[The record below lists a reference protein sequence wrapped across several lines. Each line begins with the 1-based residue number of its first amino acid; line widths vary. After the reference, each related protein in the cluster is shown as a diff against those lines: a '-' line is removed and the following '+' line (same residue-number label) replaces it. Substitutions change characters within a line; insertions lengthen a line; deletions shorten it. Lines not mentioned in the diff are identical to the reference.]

1 MTEREPNLVTSGLS
15 RCVTEDGVTVA
26 VGIFRLDHET
36 TWTLEVVNPEGTSTV
51 WDEQFP
57 TDDAAYEEFART
69 VNERSKLTRF
79 QHLNLTHPLWRKGP
93 RRAALI

>member
-69 VNERSKLTRF
+69 VVAEGIETFLDSGNVVPF
-79 QHLNLTHPLWRKGP
+79 
-93 RRAALI
+93 RR